1 MAAKNQINEFEF
13 QKYFKPPYTVDNYS
27 GSYVWCND
35 ETQMVF
41 DFYSEEISPEEEQRI
56 RALIEGR
63 EAEPFTDVIHNDETI
78 SLVKHNHTVT
88 ILSVRGWGYL
98 TGRLGFDSKEAVRIQ
113 DQMVE
118 FFTKLL
124 KGEANLKNQF
134 IC

>member
-1 MAAKNQINEFEF
+1 MSDKTEKPEF
-13 QKYFKPPYTVDNYS
+13 QKYFKPPYSVDEY
-27 GSYVWCND
+27 GCYVFCND

-41 DFYSEEISPEEEQRI
+41 DFYSEDISSKEEQRI
-56 RALIEGR
+56 RDLIEGR

-88 ILSVRGWGYL
+88 VLSVRGWGYL

-118 FFTKLL
+118 FFAKLL
-124 KGEANLKNQF
+124 KGEVKP
-134 IC
+134 